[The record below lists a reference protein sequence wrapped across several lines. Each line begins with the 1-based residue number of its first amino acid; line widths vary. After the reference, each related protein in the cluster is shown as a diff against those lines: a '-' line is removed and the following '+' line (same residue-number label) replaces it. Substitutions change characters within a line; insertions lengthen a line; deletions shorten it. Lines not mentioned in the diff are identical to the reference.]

1 MHAKQDLN
9 RENVENSATLKLRR
23 TYQGREWDWTSDSQK
38 LTERWVGTQD
48 LCLEGLQENRPGKVT
63 ENGTISQSRVYQDN
77 ATFWILEIVYEI
89 ESLNYEHSLGGG
101 EDTASRNL
109 Y

>member
-1 MHAKQDLN
+1 MHAKKDLN

-48 LCLEGLQENRPGKVT
+48 LCLEGLQENRPRKGNRERNYFAIK
-63 ENGTISQSRVYQDN
+63 SLSRQCD
-77 ATFWILEIVYEI
+77 FL
-89 ESLNYEHSLGGG
+89 
-101 EDTASRNL
+101 DTGNCI
-109 Y
+109 